1 MCIAQG
7 TADVTVR
14 PAITLRF
21 AKQLCAAGTPV
32 VLTQMKGVSHRWI
45 AEKSAHQ
52 AIKWMAD
59 RFAGRPVPS
68 DCGH

>member
-1 MCIAQG
+1 
-7 TADVTVR
+7 
-14 PAITLRF
+14 
-21 AKQLCAAGTPV
+21 
-32 VLTQMKGVSHRWI
+32 MKGVSHSWI